1 MGLAYNFTAS
11 WQLFPEKGTYEY
23 GERPKSGIYKIDA
36 IPNSTQLVIYHNIVT
51 LDNQA
56 YGTTSTINA
65 DGELNDFTDPDQ
77 ENELLADKVRAISPN
92 GFTFEIH
99 FYKMG
104 KIVLHVVHNIL
115 PNGYMKVTR
124 QGFKE
129 DGTAFTNSEVYHKQ
143 MSVLPY
149 SSSVSGVVIRPT
161 EEGVIKNKALMAME
175 EQTNMQL
182 NQIRRQIEL
191 LALQANEIQQ
201 RKELSMKIYDAK
213 ISFKPNIGQVY
224 FLYEKK
230 DGSFTLSLISP
241 NEWKNGGPYKSF
253 VAGVQLLADHTWKEV

>member
-1 MGLAYNFTAS
+1 MTQAYNFTAS
-11 WQLFPEKGTYEY
+11 WQLFPEKGIYEY

-36 IPNSTQLVIYHNIVT
+36 VPDTKQLVIYHNMVM

-65 DGELNDFTDPDQ
+65 DGELNDFIDTDQ
-77 ENELLADKVRAISPN
+77 ANQLHADRVQAVFPN
-92 GFTFEIH
+92 GYTFEIH
-99 FYKMG
+99 FYKKG
-104 KIVLHVVHNIL
+104 EVVLHVVHDIL

-129 DGTAFTNSEVYHKQ
+129 DATAFTNSEIYHKQ

-191 LALQANEIQQ
+191 LAIQANEIQQ
-201 RKELSMKIYDAK
+201 RKELSMKIYEAK

-230 DGSFTLSLISP
+230 DGSFTLSMVSP
-241 NEWKNGGPYKSF
+241 KEWSNGGPFKSF
-253 VAGVQLLADHTWKEV
+253 VSGVQLLADHTWKEV

>member
-1 MGLAYNFTAS
+1 MGIAYNFTAS

-36 IPNSTQLVIYHNIVT
+36 VPNSKQLAIYHNMVM
-51 LDNQA
+51 LDNHA
-56 YGTTSTINA
+56 YGTTININA
-65 DGELNDFTDPDQ
+65 DGELNDFI
-77 ENELLADKVRAISPN
+77 ELELGNQLSADKVQAVFPN

-99 FYKMG
+99 FYKKGEKVMHA
-104 KIVLHVVHNIL
+104 LHEIL

-129 DGTAFTNSEVYHKQ
+129 YGVAFTNKEVYHKQ

-224 FLYEKK
+224 YLYEKK
-230 DGSFTLSLISP
+230 DGSFTLSFIAP
-241 NEWKNGGPYKSF
+241 KEWRNGGPYKSF